1 MPTTSWKVREKY
13 ERLNPAISASSS
25 SAWRCPTCP
34 SRIIKTRLILA
45 TFRALDCLEGGMATS
60 YYLAV
65 EGWFKFPP
73 AYTLELLFGEGTVVD
88 PRTGRLLIREKL
100 QAGRLPGPALA
111 SSSVSE
117 SAGIRLGAPLI
128 SWLGNPS
135 TIERVEWDQR

>member
-1 MPTTSWKVREKY
+1 
-13 ERLNPAISASSS
+13 
-25 SAWRCPTCP
+25 
-34 SRIIKTRLILA
+34 
-45 TFRALDCLEGGMATS
+45 MATS

-73 AYTLELLFGEGTVVD
+73 AYTLGLLFGEGTVVD

-135 TIERVEWDQR
+135 TIERVEWEQR